1 MISDKWRRR
10 LRKVGR
16 TILYISAAIYL
27 LVLLYDINSMA
38 TDITSIQSDVD
49 TIQSNVSDLQGD
61 VSSLQSDVSGIEGG
75 SCSNNRIC
83 P

>member
-1 MISDKWRRR
+1 MFNEKWRRR

-16 TILYISAAIYL
+16 AILYISATIYL

-38 TDITSIQSDVD
+38 TDISSIQSDVD
-49 TIQSNVSDLQGD
+49 TIQSNVSDLQSD
-61 VSSLQSDVSGIEGG
+61 VSSIEGG
-75 SCSNNRIC
+75 SCSNNRLC

>member
-1 MISDKWRRR
+1 MFSEKWRRR
-10 LRKVGR
+10 WRSVGR
-16 TILYISAAIYL
+16 FLLYSAIVIYL

-38 TDITSIQSDVD
+38 TDISSIQSDVD

-61 VSSLQSDVSGIEGG
+61 VSSLQSDVSGIESG
-75 SCSNNRIC
+75 SCGNNRIC